1 MKAGEYIFEQIK
13 KGNLDSVTGKAL
25 LEEIVPDD
33 IAIVGISCEYSNV
46 KDTAEFYQAVKH
58 GMQGFKEFPES
69 RVQYIPK
76 DHEYLKKGAEHL
88 KTTSEEFLERLCKEK
103 GAYLEDID
111 TFDPEF
117 FGISPEEAK
126 YIDPTHRLVMKHS
139 YLALE
144 DAGIRLNEIRDSK
157 TAIYIGKD
165 KSITANYRSEIEEDS
180 NYVNSG
186 CWEGILASRLNY
198 IYNLSGGS
206 FVIDTACS
214 SSLVAAHLAVKTLRD
229 KEIDTAIVG
238 GIALGLFPRQG
249 SVIDQYSN
257 VETPR
262 SFMKVFDAES
272 QGTIFGEGVGIVI
285 LKRLKNAIA
294 DNDNIYSIIRGSM
307 INSDG
312 KSNGL
317 TAPNP
322 HAQKD
327 LLLETYERSRISP
340 ETVEYIDAHGTGTKL
355 GDPIEVRGLTD
366 AYKKY
371 VDKKS
376 FCALT
381 SLKENIGHTV
391 GAAGVGGLIKMSL
404 ALRNQEIFPNQS
416 FEAPNEYIKFVD
428 SPFYIPT
435 KVRKWERGKYPRRGG
450 ISSFGFSGTNAH
462 FILEEYEG
470 RQEIEG
476 EAVDYPFVFSAQS
489 TGQLLAVLNKFVRHA
504 QELKSHNLKNIAY
517 TLIHKR
523 NHFKTG
529 VGFQARTFQEFM
541 NNIQLAIGVLASGQS
556 VEGIYHSDVKDITG
570 DMKKLMQHRLKT
582 GYDQYMA
589 NELIQLYLDGY
600 DLALEA
606 YPFEDTVTLSLPT
619 YEFKQEVLWA
629 NVKKH
634 NTYENSGPSLPVKS
648 MLIRQQ
654 TLKTGHSDVYVVTLT
669 PDDWFVDDHRIGGQR
684 TFSGTTY
691 TELAAEL
698 ATLYFGTSAF
708 VLEKLYFKSLIQL
721 EDKRKAFQIH
731 VNKTSSKQLEIEVF
745 SYEHEDMNNYVT
757 HATFTIRQAE
767 PDATETLDVDAQF
780 EQHLLKANFG
790 SEENNFFK
798 GRWDFAKQNFR
809 LARPTSAEILLSL
822 TLNEQYAQDLQDFY
836 LHPSILDGIL
846 GAMVYERAQA
856 RGKSYLPLSYGKFTY
871 TGKRFTPTVYSRT
884 ELLYDTDADHDVISA
899 NISVYN
905 ELGERI
911 AFLDKYMMKAFANAY
926 FKPYLHKVIWEPST
940 VRITQ
945 EADLVATATAGKTVL
960 VVGNEKALEQA
971 AAKRRTGVETVDY
984 RTLKEFK
991 PSEKYDFIIYA
1002 PWLGEALPQSGGVEG
1017 ELLNYFDFAKTAH
1030 SLVKR
1035 KGKVL
1040 IVADNGFALEPQQT
1054 DINPLNYALLSS
1066 GRILGLENTGFKTQM
1081 INLPLF
1087 DLDLILAMAGEDELD
1102 GKQLLYDNHQL
1113 YQETLT
1119 EVKELVD
1126 APPLQLTEED
1136 CVIVTGGY
1144 GGIGLEY
1151 IDLLLDLKPLLH
1163 IAILGR
1169 TDTGLVLSAKEQL
1182 TPEENVKLN
1191 KINKI
1196 KLKGPNVHFYSCD
1209 VAREEDVKRVVGGL
1223 VETRTVAGV
1232 VHLAG
1237 VPEEGMLFTKSAE
1250 EFMGIVAPK
1259 VIGTMLLRK
1268 YLTAQALR
1276 FFIASSSMT
1285 TITGSAGQFSYTLGN
1300 AFLEGY
1306 TDEATSTVLWP
1317 GWKETGMALQ
1327 FGDLATADEHLLMK
1341 SLTTAIGREYIKLS
1355 LEKKVGRI
1363 IAGEFNKAKIAEYL
1377 GDYISLPQQFTGAAA
1392 PLVPG
1397 SIADEAAKV
1406 QIKDYST
1413 LTISGT
1419 ERQDDVEK
1427 FVTVVFASVLDRNDI
1442 DVNKSFTDLGGDSL
1456 KAFGIYGPIAEQF
1469 KVDIEVADVFI
1480 YPTVTQLSQYVREL
1494 LEEEANE

>member
-1 MKAGEYIFEQIK
+1 MRAGEYIFDQVK
-13 KGNLDSVTGKAL
+13 KGNLDSAAGKAL
-25 LEEIVPDD
+25 LEEIIPDD

-46 KDTAEFYQAVKH
+46 KDTFEFYQAVKH
-58 GMQGFKEFPES
+58 GMRGFKEFPEN
-69 RVQYIPK
+69 RIQYIPK
-76 DHEYLKKGAEHL
+76 DHDYLQKGADHL
-88 KTTSEEFLERLCKEK
+88 KTTPEEFLQRLCREK

-139 YLALE
+139 YLGLE
-144 DAGIRLNEIRDSK
+144 DAGIKLNAIKDSK

-198 IYNLSGGS
+198 IYNMSGGS

-249 SVIDQYSN
+249 SVLDQYSN
-257 VETPR
+257 VETSR
-262 SFMKVFDAES
+262 SFLKVFDAES

-285 LKRLKNAIA
+285 LKRLKNAIE

-327 LLLETYERSRISP
+327 LLLETYERSSISP

-366 AYKKY
+366 AYKQHA
-371 VDKKS
+371 DKKG

-416 FEAPNEYIKFVD
+416 FESPNEYIKFVD

-462 FILEEYEG
+462 IVLEEYET
-470 RQEIEG
+470 RREPVKSS
-476 EAVDYPFVFSAQS
+476 APYPFVFSAQ
-489 TGQLLAVLNKFVRHA
+489 TAEQLIAVLNKFVRQA
-504 QELKSHNLKNIAY
+504 GRLEAFSLHNISY

-523 NHFKTG
+523 NHFKNGIGFEATSFAEFTG
-529 VGFQARTFQEFM
+529 KLRA
-541 NNIQLAIGVLASGQS
+541 AIGVLASGQPA
-556 VEGIYHSDVKDITG
+556 EGILQGEIQEITG
-570 DMKKLMQHRLKT
+570 DMRKLMQHRLKT
-582 GYDQYMA
+582 GYDQYMTG
-589 NELIQLYLDGY
+589 ELIQLYLEGY
-600 DLALEA
+600 DLALEM
-606 YPFEDTVTLSLPT
+606 YPYQDAVTLSLPT
-619 YEFKQEVLWA
+619 YEFKRQVLWA

-634 NTYENSGPSLPVKS
+634 NTYENSGPSLPVQS
-648 MLIRQQ
+648 TLIRKQ
-654 TLKTGHSDVYVVTLT
+654 TLKTAHSDVYTVQLS

-691 TELAAEL
+691 TQLAAEL
-698 ATLYFGTSAF
+698 AALYFGTPAF
-708 VLEKLYFKSLIQL
+708 QLEKLYFKNLIQL
-721 EDKRKAFQIH
+721 EEKRREFQIH
-731 VNKTSSKQLEIEVF
+731 VGKSSAKQLEIEVF
-745 SYEHEDMNNYVT
+745 SYENQDMNNYVM
-757 HATFTIRQAE
+757 HASFTIRQAE
-767 PDATETLDVDAQF
+767 LEAAQQAVDVNSMF
-780 EQHLLKANFG
+780 EQQLLTADFG

-809 LARPTSAEILLSL
+809 LARPAASEILLSL
-822 TLNEQYAQDLQDFY
+822 TLHEQFAGDLQKFY
-836 LHPSILDGIL
+836 LHPSLLDGIL

-856 RGKSYLPLSYGKFTY
+856 RGKSYLPLSYGKFIF
-871 TGKRFTPTVYSRT
+871 TGKVFTGRIYSRT
-884 ELLYDTDADHDVISA
+884 ELLYDPAGDHDVITA

-905 ELGERI
+905 ELGETI
-911 AFLDKYMMKAFANAY
+911 AYLDKYVMKAFANAY
-926 FKPYLHKVIWEPST
+926 FKPHLHEVTWMPSAYR
-940 VRITQ
+940 VP
-945 EADLVATATAGKTVL
+945 ESAASAAAGKTVL
-960 VVGNEKALEQA
+960 VVGNRQALELA
-971 AAKRRTGVETVDY
+971 AAEQREGVDLQDY
-984 RTLKEFK
+984 RTLKAFK
-991 PSEKYDFIIYA
+991 PAEKYDFVIYA
-1002 PWLGEALPQSGGVEG
+1002 PWFGESLPDTSIAQQEM
-1017 ELLNYFDFAKTAH
+1017 LHYFDFAKQAN

-1040 IVADNGFALEPQQT
+1040 ILADNGFALDT
-1054 DINPLNYALLSS
+1054 ADTMLNPLNYSLLSS

-1081 INLPLF
+1081 LNLAEF
-1087 DLDLILAMAGEDELD
+1087 DLGKLLSIAEIEELD
-1102 GKQLLYDNHQL
+1102 GKKMLVDHNQL
-1113 YQETLT
+1113 YE
-1119 EVKELVD
+1119 EALVE
-1126 APPLQLTEED
+1126 AKTPAVANLQLNEGD

-1144 GGIGLEY
+1144 GGIGMEY
-1151 IDLLLDLKPLLH
+1151 IDVLLERQPKLH

-1169 TDTGLVLSAKEQL
+1169 KDSYSSLQAKSSLTGEESSRLNRMNQVLGKGV
-1182 TPEENVKLN
+1182 NVSF
-1191 KINKI
+1191 
-1196 KLKGPNVHFYSCD
+1196 HSCD
-1209 VAREEDVKRVVGGL
+1209 VSDEEQVKQVVGSLAAAGSI
-1223 VETRTVAGV
+1223 AGV

-1237 VPEEGMLFTKSAE
+1237 VPEEGMLFTKFE
-1250 EFMGIVAPK
+1250 QEFLNIVAPK
-1259 VIGTMLLRK
+1259 VTGTLLLRK
-1268 YLTAQALR
+1268 YLQGQPLK

-1285 TITGSAGQFSYTLGN
+1285 TIAGSAGQFSYTFAN
-1300 AFLEGY
+1300 AFLEGFR
-1306 TDEATSTVLWP
+1306 DEAATTVLWP
-1317 GWKETGMALQ
+1317 GWKDTGMALQ
-1327 FGDLATADEHLLMK
+1327 FGDLAAADEHLLMK
-1341 SLTTAIGREYIKLS
+1341 SLSSPVGREYIRLS
-1355 LEKKVGRI
+1355 LDKKLGKI
-1363 IAGEFNKAKIAEYL
+1363 IAGEFNKAKTAEFLAEY
-1377 GDYISLPQQFTGAAA
+1377 IRLPQQYAGSSAAAAA
-1392 PLVPG
+1392 PD
-1397 SIADEAAKV
+1397 AMAEEAAKI
-1406 QIKDYST
+1406 QIKEYSA
-1413 LTISGT
+1413 LTITGCDS
-1419 ERQDDVEK
+1419 QDEVEK

-1456 KAFGIYGPIAEQF
+1456 KAFGIYGPVAEQF
-1469 KVDIEVADVFI
+1469 KIDMEVADVFI
-1480 YPTVTQLSQYVREL
+1480 YPTITQLSQYVRDL
-1494 LEEEANE
+1494 LEEANE